1 MSFKGAR
8 ERAFLTQEEAAE
20 KIGVKQ
26 VNIHAWEVGKWM
38 PRASMLP
45 KVAAVY
51 GCTIDDLFKPEKET
65 AG

>member
-26 VNIHAWEVGKWM
+26 VCVHAWEVGKWN
-38 PRASMLP
+38 PRASILP
-45 KVAAVY
+45 KIASVY
-51 GCTIDDLFKPEKET
+51 GCKIDDLFKPEKT
-65 AG
+65 HAG